1 MNASLKVFQKGVG
14 SFTGQYFRTMDPNYD
29 NKRRQNI
36 NNTNKKEKEL
46 SGFIYMVLLFKHKL
60 LYSPIEVI

>member
-36 NNTNKKEKEL
+36 NNTNKKEKKL
-46 SGFIYMVLLFKHKL
+46 SGFIYGV
-60 LYSPIEVI
+60 VI